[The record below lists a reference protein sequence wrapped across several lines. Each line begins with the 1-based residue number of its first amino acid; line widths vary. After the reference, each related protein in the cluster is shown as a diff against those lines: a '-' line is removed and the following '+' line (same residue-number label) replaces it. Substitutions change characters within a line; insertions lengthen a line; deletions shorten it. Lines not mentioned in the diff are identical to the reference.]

1 MPSKS
6 KRQRSYLYH
15 KFGAAWVKAHH
26 FHKVKPGP
34 KKKAKAKRKTK
45 R

>member
-1 MPSKS
+1 MPAKS
-6 KRQRSYLYH
+6 RKQQRFLYA

-34 KKKAKAKRKTK
+34 KRKTTKRKKK